1 MNTAFQ
7 KYAAENFDSENVL
20 LLEPMAA
27 HTTFKVGGAAD
38 FFIKISSRQQ
48 LVKTVPYLNALG
60 LSYFVLGNG
69 SNLLVSDNGYQ
80 GVILQIGAQMG
91 NITVDG
97 TKITVQAGAPLAKLA
112 KTAMEHGLSGLE
124 FASGIPGT
132 VGGAVMMNAGA
143 YGGEMEQVV
152 SSVTVLAKDG
162 SELTLSHDDMEFSY
176 RSSILKNRSFI
187 ILEAEFTLQPGDTK
201 QIQAKMEEYGQSRR
215 EKQPLQYPSA
225 GSTFKRPD
233 GCYAGKLI
241 MDAGLRGYRI
251 GGAQVSEK
259 HCGFI
264 VNVGNAQASDIYE
277 LIQEVQERVYEKFG
291 VRLEPEIIMLGEF
304 T

>member
-112 KTAMEHGLSGLE
+112 KAAMEHGLSGLE

>member
-60 LSYFVLGNG
+60 LSYSVLGNG

-187 ILEAEFTLQPGDTK
+187 ILEAEFTLQSGDTK

>member
-48 LVKTVPYLNALG
+48 LVKTIPYLNALG

-187 ILEAEFTLQPGDTK
+187 ILEAEFTLQSGDTK

>member
-112 KTAMEHGLSGLE
+112 KTAIEHGLSGLE

-187 ILEAEFTLQPGDTK
+187 ILEAEFTLQSGDTK

>member
-187 ILEAEFTLQPGDTK
+187 ILEAEFSLQPGDTK